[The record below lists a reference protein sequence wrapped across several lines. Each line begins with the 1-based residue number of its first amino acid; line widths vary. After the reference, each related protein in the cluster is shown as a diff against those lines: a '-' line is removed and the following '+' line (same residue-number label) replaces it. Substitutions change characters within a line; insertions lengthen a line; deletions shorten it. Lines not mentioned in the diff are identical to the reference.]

1 MEDKEYVLSCKKY
14 NKRHKIVIFF
24 IVLFCIAIQYLPYK
38 AINHTVEA
46 DHQECIELSRM
57 PECASEKQ
65 FYAYEVNE
73 NHTRIMKNSK
83 YNTCYDYY
91 SNKRYVSGLNSFLE
105 VCSLFIILADFAGI
119 IYLIIWGLV
128 ESISKVY
135 GWLTEKDEEDEDEE
149 EN

>member
-1 MEDKEYVLSCKKY
+1 MEDKEYVSFSKKY
-14 NKRHKIVIFF
+14 NKRHKIVILF

-46 DHQECIELSRM
+46 DHQECVELSRM

-73 NHTRIMKNSK
+73 NHTRIMKNSE

-91 SNKRYVSGLNSFLE
+91 SNKRYVSGLNDFLE
-105 VCSLFIILADFAGI
+105 LCSAFIIIVDFASI
-119 IYLIIWGLV
+119 ICLIIWGLI
-128 ESISKVY
+128 ELISKVY
-135 GWLTEKDEEDEDEE
+135 GWLTEKDEEDEDEK

>member
-1 MEDKEYVLSCKKY
+1 MEDKEYVLFSKKY
-14 NKRHKIVIFF
+14 NKRHKIVILF

-38 AINHTVEA
+38 AKNHTVEA
-46 DHQECIELSRM
+46 DHQECVELSKM

-73 NHTRIMKNSK
+73 NHTRIMKNSE

-91 SNKRYVSGLNSFLE
+91 SNKRYVSGLNGFLE
-105 VCSLFIILADFAGI
+105 LCSALIIIVDFASI
-119 IYLIIWGLV
+119 ICLIIWGLI
-128 ESISKVY
+128 ELISKVY
-135 GWLTEKDEEDEDEE
+135 GWLTEKDEEDEDKE

>member
-1 MEDKEYVLSCKKY
+1 MSASRV
-14 NKRHKIVIFF
+14 KILF

-38 AINHTVEA
+38 AIDHTVEA
-46 DHQECIELSRM
+46 DHQECVELSRM
-57 PECASEKQ
+57 PECASEKE

-73 NHTRIMKNSK
+73 DHTRMIKTSK

-91 SNKRYVSGLNSFLE
+91 SNKRYVSGLNDFLE
-105 VCSLFIILADFAGI
+105 LCSALIILVDFAGI
-119 IYLIIWGLV
+119 ICLIIWGLI
-128 ESISKVY
+128 ELISKVY

>member
-1 MEDKEYVLSCKKY
+1 MEDKEYVSFCKKY
-14 NKRHKIVIFF
+14 NKRHKIVIA
-24 IVLFCIAIQYLPYK
+24 IIALLCIAIQYLPYK
-38 AINHTVEA
+38 AIDHTVEA
-46 DHQECIELSRM
+46 DHQECVELSRM

-73 NHTRIMKNSK
+73 NHTRMVKNEK

-91 SNKRYVSGLNSFLE
+91 SNKRYVSGLNDFLE
-105 VCSLFIILADFAGI
+105 LCSALIIIADFAVI

-128 ESISKVY
+128 EIICKVY
-135 GWLTEKDEEDEDEE
+135 NWLTEKDEEDEDEK